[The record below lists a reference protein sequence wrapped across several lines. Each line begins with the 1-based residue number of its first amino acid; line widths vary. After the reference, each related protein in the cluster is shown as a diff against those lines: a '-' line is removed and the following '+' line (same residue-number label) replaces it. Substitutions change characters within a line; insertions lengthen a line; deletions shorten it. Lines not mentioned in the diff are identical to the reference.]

1 MASYTRQYVHGDNA
15 PVYQGFINWIGV
27 YESVEESFEEIAVAD
42 YWGLGERFGIVP
54 VTKHKAYWA
63 GGIASADVGSRIQT
77 KYKAEL
83 GSIFSGWPKPVQMMI
98 NHTPVERINKIY
110 VHDHDPIQTWYKH
123 NLILI
128 GDAAH
133 AALPASGQGACQAL
147 EDAWHLSNILN
158 DNPHDLQKYFLKFTE
173 IRFEKTAGITMAG
186 RGFASSLF
194 NRDEKFCLARNENSK
209 NTDFA
214 KVAAAMSLGWGRHLS
229 LNL

>member
-1 MASYTRQYVHGDNA
+1 
-15 PVYQGFINWIGV
+15 
-27 YESVEESFEEIAVAD
+27 
-42 YWGLGERFGIVP
+42 
-54 VTKHKAYWA
+54 
-63 GGIASADVGSRIQT
+63 
-77 KYKAEL
+77 
-83 GSIFSGWPKPVQMMI
+83 MMI

-186 RGFASSLF
+186 RGLLHRCSIGMKNSVWQEMKTAKIRTLP
-194 NRDEKFCLARNENSK
+194 KLPQPCL
-209 NTDFA
+209 
-214 KVAAAMSLGWGRHLS
+214 
-229 LNL
+229 